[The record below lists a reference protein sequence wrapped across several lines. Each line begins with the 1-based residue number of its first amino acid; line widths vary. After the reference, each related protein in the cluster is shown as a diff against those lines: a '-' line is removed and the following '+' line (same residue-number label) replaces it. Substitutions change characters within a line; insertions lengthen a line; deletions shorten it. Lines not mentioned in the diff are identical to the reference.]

1 MYINLQERRYLLMRK
16 LKLKKGNEL
25 MSSRSKEFTRLV
37 IALKE
42 KGLTLDEI
50 VEILKRCQTS
60 KA

>member
-1 MYINLQERRYLLMRK
+1 MMYINLQERRYLLMRK

-50 VEILKRCQTS
+50 VEILKKMS
-60 KA
+60 DL

>member
-1 MYINLQERRYLLMRK
+1 MRK
-16 LKLKKGNEL
+16 LKLKKGDEL

-50 VEILKRCQTS
+50 IEILKQMS
-60 KA
+60 NL

>member
-50 VEILKRCQTS
+50 VEILKKMS
-60 KA
+60 DL